1 MLRLLAGSAAALAVL
16 ASCSAADSQR
26 EARVPPVYAERPGVE
41 SAPHD
46 QAFIES
52 LIFGTAK
59 VQKDSGVT
67 IKRRQ

>member
-16 ASCSAADSQR
+16 ASCSSVEPEP
-26 EARVPPVYAERPGVE
+26 EARVPPVYADRPGVE
-41 SAPHD
+41 AVPYD

-52 LIFGTAK
+52 LIFGTAEI
-59 VQKDSGVT
+59 QKDSGVT